1 MAFRMKKPSIIQGT
15 TAHKKAL
22 ANIQTRGYANKPDGR
37 NKSSAFQQK
46 DYKSDWTD
54 WEESGQE
61 KPDFKYGDYEQDP
74 LTGQWKKVGTK
85 TTTTPGSKKP
95 GDDKPDPRTKEEK
108 DRDWKEYLASL
119 TPKQKEERKLRKGKE
134 TEPTSKTEED
144 VIYKTRRL
152 KTKMPELEGG
162 SGKLIKVPEYEPEPP
177 QATEFVHQK
186 YEEPKKSKKTKK
198 KKVKFNRSKEERKF
212 RKKAGQILKDCGKG
226 FQAVFSSTGEQTGC
240 EPIPDSALAKRGK
253 LTERLVGKKE
263 KYVAGEGEKLYGEDV
278 KEGATVKIK
287 TTRGRRRP
295 PKVKVKIK
303 KKGKNIE
310 STIKPYKI
318 ERYKDVD
325 IRGSRNPETGKP
337 YQKSGSES
345 KIEKKVIKED
355 VYHADKKKDPR
366 KVKYKKVIKVDPT
379 RKKGSKLP
387 LDYESTK
394 KYDDAMKDWTKR
406 QKSWSKKDQKYL
418 LGDPGE
424 KPKRYTSRPTTQR
437 VKEKIKGTDNWMRR
451 RRKKTK
457 QVGER
462 HSAIRR

>member
-1 MAFRMKKPSIIQGT
+1 MAFKMKKPSMIQGT
-15 TAHKKAL
+15 QAHKKAL
-22 ANIQTRGYANKPDGR
+22 ANIQTQGYANRPDGR
-37 NKSSAFQQK
+37 NRSSAFQKHEPGHK
-46 DYKSDWTD
+46 DESAWTD
-54 WEESGQE
+54 WEETGQE
-61 KPDFKYGDYEQDP
+61 KEGFKYGDYERDP

-85 TTTTPGSKKP
+85 TTTTPGSEKPPSGKPKMPKDEWAEWLKTPAGIEYTKK
-95 GDDKPDPRTKEEK
+95 KEKEK
-108 DRDWKEYLASL
+108 
-119 TPKQKEERKLRKGKE
+119 KG
-134 TEPTSKTEED
+134 TSKTEED

-152 KTKMPELEGG
+152 KTRMPELPGG
-162 SGKLIKVPEYEPEPP
+162 PGKIERITPVEPEEDDTT
-177 QATEFVHQK
+177 QHVTSK
-186 YEEPKKSKKTKK
+186 IIGPKRFKKTKK
-198 KKVKFNRSKEERKF
+198 KKVKFNR
-212 RKKAGQILKDCGKG
+212 KKAEKKFKKGTGGILKKCGKG
-226 FQAVFSSTGEQTGC
+226 FQAVFSSTGEQIGC
-240 EPIPDSALAKRGK
+240 EPIPDSGLAKRGK
-253 LTERLVGKKE
+253 VTERLAGKKE
-263 KYVAGEGEKLYGEDV
+263 KYVAGKGEKIYGEDV

-287 TTRGRRRP
+287 TTRGRRKP

-303 KKGKNIE
+303 KKGRNIE

-418 LGDPGE
+418 LGDPGD
-424 KPKRYTSRPTTQR
+424 KPKRTHKRSTKQR
-437 VKEKIKGTDNWMRR
+437 VKEKIKSHEGI
-451 RRKKTK
+451 KTRK
-457 QVGER
+457 QVGRR
-462 HSAIRR
+462 HSGTKKR